1 MAFGQCAAESVSD
14 DYGDM
19 GVYTRNMVRLE
30 NSATNSQFSYF
41 VSLTYRHNMDMTET
55 FMLEASEMFV
65 RENLPRFVLGK
76 ELLNPV
82 DTVAGY

>member
-1 MAFGQCAAESVSD
+1 
-14 DYGDM
+14 
-19 GVYTRNMVRLE
+19 
-30 NSATNSQFSYF
+30 
-41 VSLTYRHNMDMTET
+41 MDMTET